1 MKTTL
6 AIMFAAIAL
15 SAPAV
20 NHAHAA
26 AGCTIHDNGGNTLE
40 YIFADK
46 SHTDNADGTSVD
58 TVWRWP
64 PARTDTTLFPLLGS
78 SRSRG
83 GRSDGANGTN

>member
-58 TVWRWP
+58 TVWEVAYGKNGHDVIP
-64 PARTDTTLFPLLGS
+64 PVGQQPVPRRAV
-78 SRSRG
+78 
-83 GRSDGANGTN
+83 